1 MRVET
6 GLSPALTL
14 KTACVGKNASFCYFK
29 KNVRVK
35 GLINPLRPKL
45 ILVHQKTQKIHAYAT
60 INHSYSKIKQ
70 GIQ

>member
-14 KTACVGKNASFCYFK
+14 KAACVAKNALFCYFK

-35 GLINPLRPKL
+35 GLKL
-45 ILVHQKTQKIHAYAT
+45 LIID
-60 INHSYSKIKQ
+60 
-70 GIQ
+70 IQRVLG